1 MKEIANKIKQAEGH
15 LYLVGGAVRD
25 KFLNKNNHDEDYCV
39 TGITAQEFQ
48 KLFPQAHVRGKSF
61 EVFDIEG
68 KEFAMARTETKKGKG
83 HKEFEIQTGEHI
95 TIQEDLARRDITI
108 NSMAQDVLTG
118 EIIDPYHGQDDIKNK
133 IIRATTK
140 KFKEDPLRVYRVARF
155 AAQFTGFEVEEQ
167 TLKMMEELK
176 GELSSLSKE
185 RVFKEFEKA
194 LATEKPSIFFEVL
207 KKSNVLDI
215 HFQPIFKLIGALQ
228 PEKYHPEGDSYNH
241 TMLALDQSAKYT
253 QDLKIRYAT
262 LVHDL
267 GKGLTPKEQY
277 PHHYNHEVTG
287 VPVVAEF
294 SRNIGAPN
302 AWRKCGQTAC
312 REHMRGGIF
321 YKMKPSKKVEFIE
334 RIDKSYLGL
343 HGLQIVV
350 NCDRAR
356 GIEVEE
362 VDRKF
367 EDYQFEE
374 IGKRCLEEVNAK
386 KVAKKYGLKEGVEL
400 GKKLHEERVRWMRDK
415 WGRFLNVP
423 LGHLRTVPECPKGTK
438 KNRPHLS
445 LDKNQKKVY
454 HKHMNNYSHVQ
465 K

>member
-1 MKEIANKIKQAEGH
+1 MKEIANKIKQAGGH

-39 TGITAQEFQ
+39 IGITAQEFQ
-48 KLFPQAHVRGKSF
+48 ELFPQAHIRGKSF
-61 EVFDIEG
+61 EVFDIGG
-68 KEFAMARTETKKGKG
+68 KEFAMARIEIKNGKG
-83 HKEFEIQTGEHI
+83 HKEFKIQTGEDI

-108 NSMAQDVLTG
+108 NSIAQDVLTG
-118 EIIDPYHGQDDIKNK
+118 EIIDPYHGQEDIKNK
-133 IIRATTK
+133 IIRATTQ

-176 GELSSLSKE
+176 EELSSLSKE

-194 LATEKPSIFFEVL
+194 LATEKPSTFFEVL
-207 KKSNVLDI
+207 KKANVLDV
-215 HFQPIFKLIGALQ
+215 HFEPIAKLIGALQ

-241 TMLALDQSAKYT
+241 TMLALDQSVKYT
-253 QDLKIRYAT
+253 QDLKIRYAV

-267 GKGLTPKEQY
+267 GKGLTPREEY

-294 SRNIGAPN
+294 SRNIGVPN
-302 AWRKCGQTAC
+302 SWRKCGQTAC

-334 RIDKSYLGL
+334 RVDKSYLGL

-356 GIEVEE
+356 GNQVEE

-374 IGKRCLEEVNAK
+374 IGKRCIEEVTAE
-386 KVAKKYGLKEGVEL
+386 KVAEKFGLKEGVEL
-400 GKKLHEERVRWMRDK
+400 GKKLHEERVRWMK
-415 WGRFLNVP
+415 
-423 LGHLRTVPECPKGTK
+423 CPKG
-438 KNRPHLS
+438 
-445 LDKNQKKVY
+445 DGAV
-454 HKHMNNYSHVQ
+454 
-465 K
+465 